1 MIHVSTFLQDLH
13 DRDFDHFEFNTTRLE
28 DGMIADG
35 TRDGLGFVD
44 RECYYTLSIYPTQ
57 VFAEDFPTATPWIL
71 VSAVAGVMLFAI
83 GMFIFYDYL
92 VERRQTLVLRKA
104 IQSSAIVSSLFP
116 KDVGDRLM
124 KATGTPLGDETE
136 PRAITTFRDMLRKKK
151 ASGLPSTEKGSME
164 KQVSAGDDD
173 MEETIADLFPSCT
186 VLFSDIAG
194 FTAWSSTR
202 EPSQVFILLQN
213 LYQAFD
219 KIAIKRKVFKV
230 ETIGDSCKYFPM
242 EQGERMIAS

>member
-1 MIHVSTFLQDLH
+1 LISRQDLH
-13 DRDFDHFEFNTTRLE
+13 DPSYNHFEFNTSRLE
-28 DGMIADG
+28 IGMIADG
-35 TRDGLGFVD
+35 TKNGLGFVD
-44 RECYYTLSIYPTQ
+44 RDCYYTLSIYPTDL
-57 VFAEDFPTATPWIL
+57 FANDFPTATPWIL
-71 VSAVAGVMLFAI
+71 VAAVAGVMLFAI
-83 GMFIFYDYL
+83 VMFIVYDYL

-124 KATGTPLGDETE
+124 KAAGSPSNNEGES
-136 PRAITTFRDMLRKKK
+136 RAIVAFRDLLRKKK
-151 ASGLPSTEKGSME
+151 ETGSMM
-164 KQVSAGDDD
+164 KQESAGGEDD

-186 VLFSDIAG
+186 VLFADIAG

-219 KIAIKRKVFKV
+219 KIAIRRKVFKV
-230 ETIGDSCKYFPM
+230 ETIGDSCKFIPFLKVCK
-242 EQGERMIAS
+242 